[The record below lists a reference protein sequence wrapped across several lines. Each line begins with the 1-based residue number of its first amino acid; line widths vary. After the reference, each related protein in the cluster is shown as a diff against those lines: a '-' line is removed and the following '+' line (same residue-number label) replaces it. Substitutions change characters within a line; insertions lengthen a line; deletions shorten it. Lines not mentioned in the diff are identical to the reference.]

1 MAGLVVLVDSC
12 LGSYRLFV
20 EDWASLHCLVNYTIY
35 SYQNQLSQVD
45 VELRMCVVDYQ
56 VGVLT
61 TTA

>member
-35 SYQNQLSQVD
+35 SYQNQLSQVED
-45 VELRMCVVDYQ
+45 VCGRLL
-56 VGVLT
+56 GWGF
-61 TTA
+61 